1 VFHYVQI
8 LYLPFSSLSYQPDI
22 MSMEILK
29 RVRYLNGLYA
39 SSHKVI
45 NSSSVINEPVN
56 FWTHTCSN

>member
-1 VFHYVQI
+1 
-8 LYLPFSSLSYQPDI
+8 

-56 FWTHTCSN
+56 FWTHTRSNQTGLQGC